1 MDQLPRLHRCTHCRY
16 QAADRHRQRNRG
28 PSMWRQIWTVGLE
41 SLSDQFSS
49 VLEHSLST
57 LWLLPGLLGDG
68 RRQGWQRRTR
78 VKGLS
83 VESCRFL
90 DGRLFQV
97 VPPVEDTTVECLD
110 FIQWIGVGLRNSLNY
125 QCGLGLCNIQYIIR
139 IGNDLLSRII

>member
-28 PSMWRQIWTVGLE
+28 PSMWRQIWTDGLE

-57 LWLLPGLLGDG
+57 LWLLSGQLGGG
-68 RRQGWQRRTR
+68 RRQGWQRGKR
-78 VKGLS
+78 VKRLR
-83 VESCRFL
+83 VEPFPFL

-97 VPPVEDTTVECLD
+97 VSPVEDSTVECFD
-110 FIQWIGVGLRNSLNY
+110 FIQGIGFSRSCWPSQPHQRMCVQGLN
-125 QCGLGLCNIQYIIR
+125 NI
-139 IGNDLLSRII
+139 